1 MDIKQLRTEI
11 DQIDHSVVEL
21 FCKRM
26 EISGHI
32 AKLKQENNLP
42 IFVPDR
48 EDEVLRT
55 VVSSADPELREYV
68 YRLYQ
73 TILSLSKTYQKSL
86 IQTPVA
92 GDHSDDDEVI

>member
-1 MDIKQLRTEI
+1 MDIEDLRQ
-11 DQIDHSVVEL
+11 QIDAIDAQIVAC

-55 VVSSADPELREYV
+55 AVSSADPELREYV